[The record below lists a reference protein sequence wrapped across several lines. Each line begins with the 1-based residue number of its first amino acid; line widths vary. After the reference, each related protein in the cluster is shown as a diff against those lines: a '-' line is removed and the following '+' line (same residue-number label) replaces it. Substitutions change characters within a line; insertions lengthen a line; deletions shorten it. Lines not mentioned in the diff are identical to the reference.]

1 MRLTYRSV
9 TASLFAIAEVD
20 GAAPVE
26 DLDDLGKVG
35 ERAGQA
41 VHFADDDGIDLA
53 SLDVGEQLLQRRPLQ
68 GSARDAAVVIVG
80 SDRMPALAGLTLD
93 VGLAGLAL
101 GVERV
106 ERLVEPLL
114 GRFAGVDRAA
124 QALGPISGHGSMPPA
139 GRPCAAQRTA
149 ARTSGCR

>member
-9 TASLFAIAEVD
+9 TPSSFAIAEVD
-20 GAAPVE
+20 GAALVE

-53 SLDVGEQLLQRRPLQ
+53 SLDVGEQLLQRRPVQ
-68 GSARDAAVVIVG
+68 GPARDAAVVIVG
-80 SDRMPALAGLTLD
+80 SDRMPALPGLTLD
-93 VGLAGLAL
+93 VGLASLAL

-114 GRFAGVDRAA
+114 GRLAGVDRAA
-124 QALGPISGHGSMPPA
+124 QAPGPISGHGSMPPV
-139 GRPCAAQRTA
+139 GRSCAAQRTA
-149 ARTSGCR
+149 DLTSGCR